1 MDDTN
6 PQGSAKTVDDAAKAI
21 FGMLEPQQ
29 PEEGQVEEQAVEAEE
44 TEEVLEAEPEYA
56 EDSEEVQEEP
66 EETPRYRVKVGNEE
80 LEVDLDELI
89 KGYSRTSDY
98 TKKTQNLADQRKAI
112 EAERTRIDEAAKLR
126 DQYAQ
131 RLTVIEQML
140 ASQPEENLAEL
151 KETDPIQYAVKVAE
165 RSERDK
171 QLAVIRQERQAI
183 AARQQAEQQERL
195 KQHLTSEAEKLRSAI
210 PEMADDVKGEVIR
223 KEIKDFARSIGW
235 SEQELASVYD
245 HRAVLTLYQAM
256 QWQKLQ
262 SKRPE
267 TTKKVSE
274 APKMLKPGTTGKQ
287 TTAEQD
293 AIKKMRAKLAK
304 SGDKRDAAR
313 LFEKFI

>member
-1 MDDTN
+1 MMDDTN
-6 PQGSAKTVDDAAKAI
+6 PQGSVQTVDDAARKI

-29 PEEGQVEEQAVEAEE
+29 PEEGQVEELAEEAEE
-44 TEEVLEAEPEYA
+44 YEAEPEEIA
-56 EDSEEVQEEP
+56 ESEEVQEEP

-98 TKKTQNLADQRKAI
+98 TKKTQTLAEQRKAI

-151 KETDPIQYAVKVAE
+151 KETDPIGYTMRVAE
-165 RSERDK
+165 RLERDK
-171 QLAVIRQERQAI
+171 QLEAIRQERQNL
-183 AARQQAEQQERL
+183 AARQQAEYQEQL
-195 KQHLTSEAEKLRSAI
+195 KNHLASEAEKLKSAI
-210 PEMADDVKGEVIR
+210 PEMGDDVKGEVIR
-223 KEIKDFARSIGW
+223 KEIRDYARSIGW
-235 SEQELASVYD
+235 SDQELASVYD
-245 HRAVLTLYQAM
+245 HRAVLALYQAM
-256 QWQKLQ
+256 QYTKLQ
-262 SKRPE
+262 KGKPAV
-267 TTKKVSE
+267 TKKVAE
-274 APKMLKPGTTGKQ
+274 APKMLKSGTTTKT

-293 AIKKMRAKLAK
+293 ALKKMRAKLAK

-313 LFEKFI
+313 LFEKFM

>member
-1 MDDTN
+1 MMEDTN
-6 PQGSAKTVDDAAKAI
+6 PQGSVKTVDDAAKAI
-21 FGMLEPQQ
+21 FGMLDPQQ
-29 PEEGQVEEQAVEAEE
+29 PEGQVEEQAVEAEE

-56 EDSEEVQEEP
+56 EESEEVQEEP
-66 EETPRYRVKVGNEE
+66 EETPRYRVKVGSEE

-98 TKKTQNLADQRKAI
+98 TKKTQTLAEQRKAI
-112 EAERTRIDEAAKLR
+112 EAERTRIEEAAKLR

-131 RLTVIEQML
+131 RLQVIEQML
-140 ASQPEENLAEL
+140 AQPEENLAEL

-195 KQHLTSEAEKLRSAI
+195 KQHLASEAEKLRSAI
-210 PEMADDVKGEVIR
+210 PEMGDEVKGEVIR

-274 APKMLKPGTTGKQ
+274 APRMLKSVTTSKT

>member
-6 PQGSAKTVDDAAKAI
+6 PQGSVQTVDDAARKI

-29 PEEGQVEEQAVEAEE
+29 PEEGQVEELAEEAEE
-44 TEEVLEAEPEYA
+44 YEAEPEEIA
-56 EDSEEVQEEP
+56 ESEEVQEEP

-98 TKKTQNLADQRKAI
+98 TKKTQTLAEQRKAI

-151 KETDPIQYAVKVAE
+151 KETDPIGYTMRVAE
-165 RSERDK
+165 RLERDK
-171 QLAVIRQERQAI
+171 QLEAIRQERQNL
-183 AARQQAEQQERL
+183 AARQQAEYQEQL
-195 KQHLTSEAEKLRSAI
+195 KNHLASEAEKLKSAI
-210 PEMADDVKGEVIR
+210 PEMGDDVKGEVIR
-223 KEIKDFARSIGW
+223 KEIRDYARSIGW
-235 SEQELASVYD
+235 SDQELASVYD
-245 HRAVLTLYQAM
+245 HRAVLALYQAM
-256 QWQKLQ
+256 QYTKLQ
-262 SKRPE
+262 KGKPAV
-267 TTKKVSE
+267 TKKVAE
-274 APKMLKPGTTGKQ
+274 APKMLKSGTTTKT

-293 AIKKMRAKLAK
+293 AMKKMRAKLAK

-313 LFEKFI
+313 LFEKFM

>member
-29 PEEGQVEEQAVEAEE
+29 PEGQVEEQAVEAEE

-98 TKKTQNLADQRKAI
+98 TKKTQTLAEQRKAI

-195 KQHLTSEAEKLRSAI
+195 KQHLASEAEKLRSAI

-274 APKMLKPGTTGKQ
+274 APRMLKPGTTGKQ

>member
-6 PQGSAKTVDDAAKAI
+6 PQGSVQTVDDAARKI

-29 PEEGQVEEQAVEAEE
+29 PEEGQVEELAEEAEE
-44 TEEVLEAEPEYA
+44 YEAEPEEIA
-56 EDSEEVQEEP
+56 ESEEVQEEP

-98 TKKTQNLADQRKAI
+98 TKKTQTLAEQRKAI

-151 KETDPIQYAVKVAE
+151 KETDPIGYTMRVAE
-165 RSERDK
+165 RLERDK
-171 QLAVIRQERQAI
+171 QLEAIRQERQNL
-183 AARQQAEQQERL
+183 AARQQAEYQEQL
-195 KQHLTSEAEKLRSAI
+195 KNHLASEAEKLKSAI
-210 PEMADDVKGEVIR
+210 PEMGDDVKGEVIR
-223 KEIKDFARSIGW
+223 KEIRDYARSIGW
-235 SEQELASVYD
+235 SDQELASVYD
-245 HRAVLTLYQAM
+245 HRAVLALYQAM
-256 QWQKLQ
+256 QYSKLQ
-262 SKRPE
+262 KGKPAV
-267 TTKKVSE
+267 TKKVAE
-274 APKMLKPGTTGKQ
+274 APKMLKSGTTTKT